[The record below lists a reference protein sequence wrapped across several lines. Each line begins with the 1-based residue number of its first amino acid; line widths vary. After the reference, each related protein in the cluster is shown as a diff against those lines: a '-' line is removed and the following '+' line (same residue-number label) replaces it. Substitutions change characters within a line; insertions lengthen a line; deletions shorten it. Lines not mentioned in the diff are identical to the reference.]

1 MGWVPNGPS
10 EVEEVLTL
18 RCPSCG
24 GFVQDGAMFCT
35 ACGAQTAP
43 GPQGQWGAPLPPP
56 PAQGMPL
63 PQPYPYQPPPKDDS
77 GTFVKVI
84 VIVVV
89 VVVLL
94 AIMFAIIW
102 MGILG
107 AIDDIPDER
116 LTLNLAAPAVTQREI
131 ANVTI
136 WDLTIEVNLVTPRD
150 TMVLWAGVEIF
161 IFSREGVDLQTGMPL
176 VPDDP
181 SNYDDATNGWIDVE
195 GWYIETSLDLFI
207 DEGEAI
213 KVTGMDDRYEGSTL
227 EIVSMGDVVGTI
239 RLPTDFP

>member
-1 MGWVPNGPS
+1 M
-10 EVEEVLTL
+10 

-56 PAQGMPL
+56 PAPGMPM
-63 PQPYPYQPPPKDDS
+63 PHPYQPPPKDDS

-89 VVVLL
+89 VVILV

-107 AIDDIPDER
+107 AIDDNPDER
-116 LTLNLAAPAVTQREI
+116 LTLNLAAPVVTQREI
-131 ANVTI
+131 SNVTI
-136 WDLTIEVNLVTPRD
+136 WDATINVNLITPRD
-150 TMVLWAGVEIF
+150 DMTLWAGVEIL
-161 IFSREGVDLQTGMPL
+161 IFSRNGMDLMRTPL
-176 VPDDP
+176 LPNDP
-181 SNYDDATNGWIDVE
+181 SSYDDATNGWVDVE
-195 GWYIETSLDLFI
+195 GWYIETSPDLFI

-213 KVTGMDDRYEGSTL
+213 KVTGMDDRYESSTL
-227 EIVSMGDVVGTI
+227 EIIFMGDVIGTI